1 MKTTFKTLLCALCTI
16 AVFSCQKKE
25 ADSPVDQASQAG
37 YSKITLSAV
46 SDQTK
51 TTLDGNV
58 IKWAENDALKVYC
71 SDDSAQDFTL
81 VDGVGSSSGT
91 FSGLVPEGA
100 NALYAVYPA
109 ASYSSVSGTTV
120 KVTVPSE
127 QNGVFGAGNI
137 AVAQVD
143 ASTKNMPFKNV
154 NAFIG
159 FTVPADITKVIVSSV
174 DGSNLSGTVSVDCS
188 GSSPVADGVESGAS
202 SITTTFPS
210 SEGGTYYV
218 SIAPGVAHAKGLKF
232 EYYKEAAVSGTYYLN
247 KNITAAAT
255 AAGSVLDMGEVET
268 GGNYYVTVSGA
279 GNQNGMS
286 WANAMSAEKM
296 WKKLTLAGT
305 DPDTDAAKVAA
316 INGATFHLGKGNY
329 EMPSPYK
336 IEFNESETV
345 SLTFKGDYPA
355 EGGARTDYENRANFT
370 GNNSHA
376 AMIIRGKVNV
386 TFERIGFINGY
397 TENDEDGS
405 GISAALDCYK
415 VGTIALKNCYV
426 KDNTHASNG
435 NFGAGIR
442 ITGSEYFS
450 ADSVTFARNTSP
462 GAAALSTRDTRS
474 RLESCAFIDNTA
486 TASDAGAI
494 YVAGTKGTE
503 IKKSSF
509 ENNSSARWGGAICY
523 NRSTN
528 NNLTLWDCT
537 FTGCHSVGGKADSSS
552 PNMGGGAI
560 GTRTG
565 SLGTLEIRGC
575 TFDGC
580 YSSGNGGAVMT
591 QCNGELKINT
601 SNETKAKSLF
611 QNCYASG
618 SNMGGAV
625 TITNGTMNMTVEQA
639 SFVGN
644 HAYGGG
650 AICQNNNSST
660 IYLSECSFDAN
671 YSTRWGCV
679 YYASRAKDFYMYNCS
694 VRGSYNTDISDS
706 DVNVSR
712 LAWFYF
718 EVVAGKASIAN
729 SSIIG
734 DPRRKESDGTYT
746 TNFSKPLALVCT
758 DSANLKLTNNII
770 VPETNASYIYSIAGD
785 AGNRAVDIYYNHYGK
800 LTWVTGTPEGG
811 SSDCLSSSI
820 GGLAWEDGCWTW
832 NGNIAGAAPT
842 LATRDDIYNRING
855 FSSAFTDW
863 VYFNYDQRHIGRG
876 TGSWWPGAYQPA
888 S

>member
-1 MKTTFKTLLCALCTI
+1 MKQIYMALLCVVCATVTL
-16 AVFSCQKKE
+16 SCQKNDLDISGNNGE
-25 ADSPVDQASQAG
+25 GIVAGG
-37 YSKITLSAV
+37 YSLLTLSAI
-46 SDQTK
+46 SEETR
-51 TTLDGNV
+51 TTLDGTTV
-58 IKWAENDALKVYC
+58 KWADDDQIKVYC
-71 SDDSAQDFTL
+71 SDASVQDFTL
-81 VDGVGSSSGT
+81 VDGAGT
-91 FSGLVPEGA
+91 ANGNFQGLVPDGKT
-100 NALYAVYPA
+100 ALYAVYPA
-109 ASYSSVSGTTV
+109 ARYSSVSGTTV
-120 KVTVPSE
+120 KVTIPAD
-127 QNGVFGAGNI
+127 QTGVFGAGNI
-137 AVAQVD
+137 AVAKID
-143 ASTKNMPFKNV
+143 AETHDMAFKNV

-159 FTVPADITKVIVSSV
+159 FTVPSDITKVVVSSV
-174 DGSNLSGTVSVDCS
+174 DGSSLSGTVSVDCS
-188 GSSPVADGVESGAS
+188 GGTPVAGAVEDGAP
-202 SITTTFPS
+202 SINVTFPAS
-210 SEGGTYYV
+210 TGGTYYV

-232 EYYKEAAVSGTYYLN
+232 EYYKDADVSGTYYLN
-247 KNITAAAT
+247 KNIIASAT
-255 AAGSVLDMGEVET
+255 AAGSVLDMGDVET

-329 EMPSPYK
+329 EMPSPYT
-336 IEFNESETV
+336 IEFNGTETV

-370 GNNSHA
+370 GNNAHA
-376 AMIIRGKVNV
+376 AMIIRGNVNV
-386 TFERIGFINGY
+386 SFERIGFINSY
-397 TENDEDGS
+397 TQDDEDGT
-405 GISAALDCYK
+405 GVSAALDCYK
-415 VGTIALKNCYV
+415 VKTISLKNCYV
-426 KDNTHASNG
+426 KNNTHASNG

-503 IKKSSF
+503 IKMSSF
-509 ENNSSARWGGAICY
+509 ENNSSAKWGGAICY
-523 NRSTN
+523 NRTTN

-537 FTGCHSVGGKADSSS
+537 FTNCYAAQ
-552 PNMGGGAI
+552 GGGAI

-580 YSSGNGGAVMT
+580 YSDGNGGAVMT
-591 QCNGELKINT
+591 QCNGNLKINT

-618 SNMGGAV
+618 SNKGGAV

-650 AICQNNNSST
+650 AIYQNNNSST

-679 YYASRAKDFYMYNCS
+679 YYAERAKDFYMYNSS
-694 VRGSYNTDISDS
+694 VRGSYNTGISDS

-734 DPRRKESDGTYT
+734 DPGRKESGGAFT
-746 TNFSKPLALVCT
+746 TNFSNKPLALVCT
-758 DSANLKLTNNII
+758 YSANLKLTNNII
-770 VPETNASYIYSIAGD
+770 VPETDASYIYSIAGD
-785 AGNRAVDIYYNHYGK
+785 EGNTAVDIFYNHYGK
-800 LTWVTGTPEGG
+800 LNWVTGTPEGG
-811 SSDCLSSSI
+811 SSNRLMSDI
-820 GGLAWEDGCWTW
+820 GDLAWIDGCWTW
-832 NGNIAGAAPT
+832 NGNIAGSAPT
-842 LATRDDIYNRING
+842 LATRTDIYNRLNG